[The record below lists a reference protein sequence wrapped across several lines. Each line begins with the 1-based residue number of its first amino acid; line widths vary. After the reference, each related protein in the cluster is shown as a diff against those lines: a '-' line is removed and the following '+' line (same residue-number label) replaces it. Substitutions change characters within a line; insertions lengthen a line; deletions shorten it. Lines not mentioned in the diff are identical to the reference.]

1 MNLWGDRAR
10 HVVIS
15 GDPDALGARA
25 AIDASVSCD
34 FPVDV
39 PALRGRAGV
48 SRYRRWARYMRGF
61 DLVLTYNWGAMD
73 AVMAHRIAS
82 PFIRLPPLVHH
93 EDGFNQDEADRL
105 KPQRNLFRRVAL
117 GSAAAL
123 VVPSATLASIAMLCW
138 GRQPSQVR
146 QIVNGIDVDAYAAA
160 PSRTAIPGFRPDP
173 GTVTVGTLAGLRAV
187 KNLPRLVRAV
197 APMGNRVRLVIAG
210 DGPEREAI
218 VAQARAVG
226 FDGLVLPGF
235 LTDPWKYIGLFDIFA
250 LSSDSEQFPIAL
262 VQAMSA
268 GLPVAAT
275 DVGDVADMVA
285 VENAPFIVPR
295 DEAALT
301 TALARLISDAALRR
315 EIGEANRRKAH
326 ARYREEEMAA
336 CYADVYEKAM
346 GRPGVLGGPD
356 IRAGD
361 GALTFSMRTPQNL
374 L

>member
-1 MNLWGDRAR
+1 
-10 HVVIS
+10 
-15 GDPDALGARA
+15 
-25 AIDASVSCD
+25 
-34 FPVDV
+34 
-39 PALRGRAGV
+39 
-48 SRYRRWARYMRGF
+48 
-61 DLVLTYNWGAMD
+61 
-73 AVMAHRIAS
+73 
-82 PFIRLPPLVHH
+82 
-93 EDGFNQDEADRL
+93 
-105 KPQRNLFRRVAL
+105 
-117 GSAAAL
+117 
-123 VVPSATLASIAMLCW
+123 MLCW
-138 GRQPSQVR
+138 GRQSSQVR

-160 PSRTAIPGFRPDP
+160 PSRTAIPGFRPAP

-187 KNLPRLVRAV
+187 KNLPRLVRSV

-210 DGPEREAI
+210 DGPEREGI

-301 TALARLISDAALRR
+301 AALARLISDAALRR
-315 EIGEANRRKAH
+315 EIGEANRRRAY

-356 IRAGD
+356 VRAGD
-361 GALTFSMRTPQNL
+361 GALTFSMRPPQNL